1 MNIIIYED
9 KILDFLKPLTLNHS
23 PLEIRVG
30 AFTNFER
37 IKKIFSEDDDF
48 ILIVRKDIEDLIK
61 AKFPSCNVNPK
72 IIPNGL
78 CLNSSAI
85 FLETHLDLIKKDKNL
100 SNNKKLISFHLQ
112 KKIANEDFYDIVNDK
127 SVITIELD
135 ITVVNN
141 IWDIFNMPQKILE
154 DDFKDFLF
162 TNSYNWHHSLIKINE
177 DRVYIGDNCN
187 LQAGVI
193 LDASKGPVIIDNNT
207 IIEHHV
213 SIKGPV
219 YIGKGGYIS
228 SGSRIKEN
236 TIIGPVCKI
245 GGEISHCNFLG
256 YSNKVHEGF
265 LGHSYI
271 GEWVNI
277 GAGTNN
283 SNLKNNYS
291 NVRILIDNKEY
302 DTKQQFLGTLIAD
315 YTRIAIG
322 TTINT
327 GSYFGIGSNIFNHEF
342 SCKYMPA
349 FSWGANERV
358 VFNKFIDS
366 ILKMKSRRKEKMIP
380 SEIKFLEKLY
390 NDI

>member
-9 KILDFLKPLTLNHS
+9 KNLDCLKPLTLNHS
-23 PLEIRVG
+23 PLELRVG

-37 IKKIFSEDDDF
+37 IVKIFNPDDQF
-48 ILIVRKDIEDLIK
+48 IIIVRKNIEDLIK
-61 AKFPSCNVNPK
+61 SKFPRCNVNPN
-72 IIPNGL
+72 IVPEGL

-85 FLETHLDLIKKDKNL
+85 FLETNLDLIKKNQNL
-100 SNNKKLISFHLQ
+100 SSNKQLVSFHLK
-112 KKIANEDFYDIVNDK
+112 KKIASENFYDLVNDK
-127 SVITIELD
+127 SVITVESNIKV
-135 ITVVNN
+135 INN
-141 IWDIFNMPQKILE
+141 IWDIFKLPQEILD
-154 DDFKDFLF
+154 DDFKNFLF
-162 TNSYNWHHSLIKINE
+162 TNNYNWHHSLIKINE
-177 DRVYIGDNCN
+177 ERVYIGDNCS
-187 LQAGVI
+187 LKAGVI
-193 LDASKGPVIIDNNT
+193 LDASNGPIIIDNNT
-207 IIEHHV
+207 IIDHHV

-219 YIGKGGYIS
+219 YIGKDGYIS
-228 SGSRIKEN
+228 AGSRIKEN

-256 YSNKVHEGF
+256 YSNKVHDGF

-283 SNLKNNYS
+283 SNLKNNYG
-291 NVRILIDNKEY
+291 NIRILIGKKEY

-327 GSYFGIGSNIFNHEF
+327 GSYFSIGSNIFNHEF
-342 SCKYMPA
+342 NCKYMPA
-349 FSWGANERV
+349 FSWGINERV

-366 ILKMKSRRKEKMIP
+366 ISKMKSRRKEKIIP
-380 SEIKFLEKLY
+380 AEMNFLENLY